1 MQLTKLFIGFFN
13 SEKAAGI
20 ILIFCTAISLL
31 LSNSSLSDGYLQIWH
46 QDILNR
52 PIEFWINDGLMTVF
66 FLLVG
71 LEIEREIYIGELA
84 TLKDAML
91 PIIAAIGGMALP
103 ALIHLAFNYGTSTQ
117 GGFGIPMATDIAF
130 TLGVLSLL
138 GRSVPASLKVFLAAL
153 AIIDDLGAIL
163 IIAIFYSKNIIFLY
177 LSGAGILFAIMIVL
191 NRLKV
196 YRIWFYLILGA
207 FLWFCLYRGGIHP
220 TVAGVLLAFAIPFG
234 SGDEQSPSYFLQNRL
249 HYIVAFGVLPLFA
262 LANTAIALP
271 SSFGGVITS
280 SNSTGIILGLT
291 IGKPLGIFLFAS
303 AGITLGFC
311 TLPQGLEKK
320 HLWGAG
326 MLAGIGFTMSIFITL
341 LAFVDPSVVEISK
354 IAVMFAS
361 FLAGLAGYMIL
372 RLTLRRMH

>member
-1 MQLTKLFIGFFN
+1 
-13 SEKAAGI
+13 
-20 ILIFCTAISLL
+20 
-31 LSNSSLSDGYLQIWH
+31 
-46 QDILNR
+46 
-52 PIEFWINDGLMTVF
+52 MTVF

>member
-46 QDILNR
+46 QDILHR